1 MKEMQHSD
9 TQKYIIIEE
18 EDIFN
23 EQTKFEEIPDY
34 AKEPELY
41 EQWLRAEKAATL
53 KLLNRLIRQNMKMGY
68 TKYSMRDAEY
78 CTKAKLDIGKKGV
91 YLLLLVSPN
100 KTQESNKQIEEN
112 FKTFNFKTFNF
123 KRAAPK

>member
-23 EQTKFEEIPDY
+23 EQTKFEEIPDQ

-41 EQWLRAEKAATL
+41 EQWLRTEKAATL
-53 KLLNRLIRQNMKMGY
+53 KLLNRLVRQNIKMGY
-68 TKYSMRDAEY
+68 TKHSIRDAQY
-78 CTKAKLDIGKKGV
+78 CNNAGLNIGTKGV
-91 YLLLLVSPN
+91 YLLLLVSPD
-100 KTQESNKQIEEN
+100 KTQESDKQIEEN
-112 FKTFNFKTFNF
+112 FKTFSF
-123 KRAAPK
+123 KRATPK